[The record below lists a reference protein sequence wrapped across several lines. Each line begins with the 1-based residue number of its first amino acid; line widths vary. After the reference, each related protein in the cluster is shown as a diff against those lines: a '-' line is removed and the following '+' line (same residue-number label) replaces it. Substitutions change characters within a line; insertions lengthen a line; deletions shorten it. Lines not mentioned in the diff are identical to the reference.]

1 MRLKGENIK
10 IKKGAVAIIM
20 ALAMSAGT
28 VSCSSDKV
36 PEIEETLNRTTV
48 LTQDDSM
55 LDDVLKISGQDY
67 GTLTE
72 LDKLDRAIAIYE
84 DLKDTDLEKYS
95 YILSEEDRKNLDN
108 MPHFQVEIMQEVLQD
123 EKTSET
129 ERITTGRW
137 LNYLHDDAK
146 SIIENASPII
156 IEAGLKRA
164 IKAGVV
170 DALELSPEEFSEVT
184 IAPETV
190 NEGITT
196 YRVST
201 QNESYTV
208 DETSIYG
215 EMIEHLYDIQREENR
230 SFELNLRQSKE
241 ALNLIKVSAYS
252 GAKLSNNNEITSEIS
267 YNDINTLQKK
277 Q

>member
-1 MRLKGENIK
+1 
-10 IKKGAVAIIM
+10 
-20 ALAMSAGT
+20 
-28 VSCSSDKV
+28 
-36 PEIEETLNRTTV
+36 
-48 LTQDDSM
+48 M
-55 LDDVLKISGQDY
+55 LDDVLKVSGQDY

-84 DLKDTDLEKYS
+84 DLKGTDLEKYS
-95 YILSEEDRKNLDN
+95 YILSEEDKKNLDN

-146 SIIENASPII
+146 STIENVSPII

-170 DALELSPEEFSEVT
+170 DALELSAEEFSDVT

-208 DETSIYG
+208 DNTSIYG
-215 EMIEHLYDIQREENR
+215 EMIEQLYDIQREENR
-230 SFELNLRQSKE
+230 SFDLNLRQSKA

-252 GAKLSNNNEITSEIS
+252 GAKLSSNNEITSETS

-277 Q
+277 